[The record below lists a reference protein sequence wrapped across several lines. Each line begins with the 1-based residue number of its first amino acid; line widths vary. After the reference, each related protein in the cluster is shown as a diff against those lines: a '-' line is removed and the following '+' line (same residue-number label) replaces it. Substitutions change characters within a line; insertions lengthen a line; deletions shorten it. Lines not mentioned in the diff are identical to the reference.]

1 MIRICCDCKKVLGEK
16 EPLEDKRITHGYC
29 PECLERTMKE
39 IEEVDAEFD
48 DLEWNRSQ
56 RFDER
61 VQP

>member
-16 EPLEDKRITHGYC
+16 EPLEDERITHGYC
-29 PECLERTMKE
+29 PECLEHTMKE
-39 IEEVDAEFD
+39 LEKVDAEFD

>member
-1 MIRICCDCKKVLGEK
+1 MIRICCDCKKYLGEK
-16 EPLEDKRITHGYC
+16 EPLEDERITHGYC
-29 PECLERTMKE
+29 PECLERTRQ
-39 IEEVDAEFD
+39 EVDAEFD

>member
-29 PECLERTMKE
+29 PECLERTRQE
-39 IEEVDAEFD
+39 IEEME
-48 DLEWNRSQ
+48 
-56 RFDER
+56 